1 MAIKQN
7 IAVVLGL
14 GVIAVAVVLA
24 FMKPISNDSL
34 NATRFGDGSK
44 GIDPGNAVVV
54 QKNAP
59 IVLRFIGD
67 LAIGGHKENDGTTY
81 PYVIADEIKL
91 EAEVVNGVEYRW
103 TANGQPIL
111 DSDKKE
117 WSSKLERT
125 FLFEKSGTHVFAL
138 QVRGA
143 KPDLLSQPKEA
154 NLEIDTLRIVSFEP
168 SLVEDDD
175 RVLIGEEFTVEVEM
189 VDPLTADLD
198 FYEYRYSVNDVPI
211 KHPETDS
218 EWSTENSLSYLFEK
232 PGRYS
237 MKVDVRRAG
246 QKDVE
251 ASMALAD
258 TLVVGNA
265 LLLSFDSAPAKYVQ
279 LGKPVKLDA
288 FPESVSGKD
297 ECRFGFKKVVDTEF
311 EWIKEDNGAEWGYGE
326 RKWTPREAGNYLLR
340 VEIRETGKAQ
350 VDDYRELLFTVV
362 EGDF

>member
-7 IAVVLGL
+7 VAVIVGL
-14 GVIAVAVVLA
+14 GIVIVAVVLA
-24 FMKPISNDSL
+24 LMKPVPAGSL
-34 NATRFGDGSK
+34 NATRFGDGSSS
-44 GIDPGNAVVV
+44 GSAASIVV

-59 IVLRFIGD
+59 IVLRFLGD
-67 LAIGGHKENDGTTY
+67 LAIAGHRENDGTTF

-103 TANGQPIL
+103 TVNNQPIL
-111 DSDKKE
+111 DSNKKE

-125 FLFEKSGTHVFAL
+125 FLFEKSGSHIFAL

-143 KPDLLSQPKEA
+143 KDDLLSQPKEVK
-154 NLEIDTLRIVSFEP
+154 LDIETLRIQSFEP

-175 RVLIGEEFTVEVEM
+175 RVLVGEEFTVEVEM

-211 KHPETDS
+211 KHPDTDE
-218 EWSTENSLSYLFEK
+218 EWSTENSLTYPFEK
-232 PGRYS
+232 PGRYN
-237 MKVDVRRAG
+237 MKVEVRRAG
-246 QKDVE
+246 QTEVE

-258 TLVVGNA
+258 TVIVGSA
-265 LLLSFDSAPAKYVQ
+265 LLLSFDTSPEKYSQ

-297 ECRFGFKKVVDTEF
+297 ECRFGFKKVIDSEF

-340 VEIRETGKAQ
+340 VEIRETGRTQ
-350 VDDYRELLFTVV
+350 VDDYRELLFTVT